1 MKKLLSKMFLALLAV
16 TVSGCVTVKEGSD
29 PIVVRAEQLAKE
41 ATDTLDEF
49 IKFVDRNQAVAGKDL
64 IAAREIAA
72 NDGPVYI
79 RELRK
84 WTKLYKAN
92 RLPDSKSTLD
102 EKINALQRLL
112 DLVREQA
119 TQKAKEV

>member
-1 MKKLLSKMFLALLAV
+1 V

-49 IKFVDRNQAVAGKDL
+49 IKFVDRNRSVAGKDL

-92 RLPDSKSTLD
+92 RLPDSKATLD

>member
-1 MKKLLSKMFLALLAV
+1 MKTLLSKFFVVLCAFSMI
-16 TVSGCVTVKEGSD
+16 GCVTVKEGSD
-29 PIVVRAEQLAKE
+29 PLVVRAEQLAKE

-92 RLPDSKSTLD
+92 RLPDSRATLE
-102 EKINALQRLL
+102 EKVNALQRLL

-119 TQKAKEV
+119 TEKTKEV